1 MYSVLKQLE
10 DGEFVNVASRD
21 NLQEALQLAQSLNV
35 HWPGNYEVRDSRS
48 EVVGLSLSRNSVAQ
62 HILPA

>member
-35 HWPGNYEVRDSRS
+35 HWPGNYEVRYSRS